1 MFNIIKKVLLRFLN
15 SYIPNSLKLIFSLFM
30 LCLVVIKLLGFNS
43 IFDVFLNLNYLKFYI
58 YITSSLFILYQIL
71 NLYLLHKFTKNTISI
86 SPILPVFIIKWL
98 TEFKEISSNENG
110 VQVFKKM
117 CYVQISLYISI
128 IVFITLI

>member
-15 SYIPNSLKLIFSLFM
+15 FYIPNSLKLIFSLFM

-71 NLYLLHKFTKNTISI
+71 NLYLLHKSTKNTISI

>member
-1 MFNIIKKVLLRFLN
+1 MRLLKTHVLLRFLN

-43 IFDVFLNLNYLKFYI
+43 IFDVFLNLYYLKFYI